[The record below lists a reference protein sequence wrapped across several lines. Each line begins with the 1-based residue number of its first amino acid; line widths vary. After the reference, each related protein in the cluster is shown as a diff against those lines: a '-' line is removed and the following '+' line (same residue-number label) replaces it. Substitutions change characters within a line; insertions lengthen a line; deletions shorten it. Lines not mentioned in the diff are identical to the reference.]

1 MASLAEIFQSFDPSS
16 PFNAPENWLQGR
28 TVYGG
33 LTAALAL
40 HAAMQAGG
48 SDLPPLK
55 SAQITFVGPAMHEQI
70 FKPTVL
76 RQGKS
81 VTVMTTDCFS
91 SAQLALHMTMVF
103 TASRDSRILHDYS
116 QPPAVSHPDDY
127 PVWDAGP
134 QAPICVHNFQK
145 KLAGGALPF
154 SGATDPELLMWVRH
168 EEAQGIDP
176 MVALIALA
184 DALPPA
190 SITTLTAHV
199 PLSTITWTLDI
210 VNAPA
215 PDQWFLL
222 KTSSHVAA
230 GGYSLQDMEIWSES
244 GELVLRGRQTVAI
257 FA

>member
-1 MASLAEIFQSFDPSS
+1 MTSLAQIFQSFDPST

-40 HAAMQAGG
+40 HTAIQAGG
-48 SDLPPLK
+48 PELPPLK
-55 SAQITFVGPAMHEQI
+55 SAQITFVGPAMLEQT

-91 SAQLALHMTMVF
+91 SAQLALHMTVVF
-103 TASRDSRILHDYS
+103 AASRDSRILHDYS
-116 QPPAVSHPDDY
+116 QRPAVGRPDDY

-134 QAPICVHNFQK
+134 HAPNCVHNFQK
-145 KLAGGALPF
+145 RPAGGTLPF
-154 SGATDPELLMWVRH
+154 SGAAEPELLMWVRH
-168 EEAQGIDP
+168 EDAQGIDP
-176 MVALIALA
+176 MVALMALA

-190 SITTLTAHV
+190 SITTLTTHV

-215 PDQWFLL
+215 QDQWFLL
-222 KTSSHVAA
+222 KASSHVAA
-230 GGYSLQDMEIWSES
+230 DGYSFQDMEIWSER

>member
-1 MASLAEIFQSFDPSS
+1 MCVQRPFIQSVQVSSTPPSL
-16 PFNAPENWLQGR
+16 
-28 TVYGG
+28 
-33 LTAALAL
+33 
-40 HAAMQAGG
+40 QAGRP
-48 SDLPPLK
+48 DLPALK
-55 SAQITFVGPAMHEQI
+55 SAQITFVGPAMHEQT

-81 VTVMTTDCFS
+81 VTVMTTDYFS

-103 TASRDSRILHDYS
+103 AASRDSRILHDYS
-116 QPPAVSHPDDY
+116 QQPTVGRPDDY
-127 PVWDAGP
+127 PLWDAGA

-145 KLAGGALPF
+145 KSAGGALPF
-154 SGATDPELLMWVRH
+154 SGAAEPELLMWVRH
-168 EEAQGIDP
+168 EDAQGIDP

-215 PDQWFLL
+215 QDEWFLL

-244 GELVLRGRQTVAI
+244 GELVLRGRQTVAV
-257 FA
+257 FG